1 MIDMD
6 SVVTQRQFAD
16 IIGVSEAAV
25 SGMAKAAIIIPG
37 QSVGCWLR
45 DYCAHIRE
53 QAAGRATAGDLDLA
67 TERARLAK
75 EQADKVAMQ
84 NAERRGEVAPVAA
97 MEMVLANVGAKV
109 GKILDTIPGLVRRRV
124 PGIGSDV
131 IEAISA
137 DIAKCR
143 NMAASMTLASLSED
157 DESPDEDIDAG
168 GESL

>member
-6 SVVTQRQFAD
+6 SVVSQRQFAD

-25 SGMAKAAIIIPG
+25 SGMAKAGIIIAN
-37 QSVGCWLR
+37 QCVGAWIR

-53 QAAGRATAGDLDLA
+53 QAAGRAAAGDLDLA
-67 TERARLAK
+67 EQRARLAK

-97 MEMVLANVGAKV
+97 MEMVLAATGSKV

-131 IEAISA
+131 IEAIES

-143 NMAASMTLASLSED
+143 NMAASMTLATIDAD
-157 DESPDEDIDAG
+157 DEADDI
-168 GESL
+168 EVEP